1 MPARWHNWSRSVSFE
16 PARHLR
22 PRDAD
27 ELAAIVRE
35 AHARGG
41 QVRVV
46 GAGHSSNGIL
56 VGEDTLVSL
65 EHMTGVVHAD
75 RARCEARVRA
85 GSTLQALGR
94 ALYGHDL
101 ALPNYGDIA
110 TQTIGGAIGT
120 GTHGAG
126 LTQPNLSAMLI
137 GGTLVDGRGELRAVR
152 SDDADTLRAARVA
165 LGTLGV
171 FTEFTLALVPAFDV
185 ERREYA
191 CGTDAALAHL
201 DALVAEN
208 RSFDFYWYP
217 RRDDIKLRLVNPVGG
232 GTARLP
238 YARELERRSGYGHE
252 LIPTHSGIPHRF
264 EESEYALPYEA
275 GAACFRAVRARIL
288 ARWRALVGWR
298 VLYRTIRADDAD
310 LSPAHGRDT
319 VTISLHQNA
328 SLPWRAFFDDL
339 EPVFR
344 DHGGRPHWAKKHTLR
359 ADALAPLY
367 PRWRHFH
374 AVRARFDPDG
384 TFLSPHLRALLG
396 VPA

>member
-94 ALYGHDL
+94 ARYGHDL

-137 GGTLVDGRGELRAVR
+137 G
-152 SDDADTLRAARVA
+152 
-165 LGTLGV
+165 GTLGV

-217 RRDDIKLRLVNPVGG
+217 RRDDVKLRLVNPVGG
-232 GTARLP
+232 GVDPHDARL
-238 YARELERRSGYGHE
+238 LTKTDGYGHHV
-252 LIPTHSGIPHRF
+252 IPTHTGIPHRF
-264 EESEYALPYEA
+264 EESEYALPADA
-275 GAACFRAVRARIL
+275 GVACFRAVRERVL
-288 ARWRALVGWR
+288 ARWRHLVGWR
-298 VLYRTIRADDAD
+298 LLYRTVRSDDAD
-310 LSPAHGRDT
+310 LSPEHGRDT
-319 VTISLHQNA
+319 VTISLHQN
-328 SLPWRAFFDDL
+328 STLPWRDYFADI
-339 EPVFR
+339 EPIFLA
-344 DHGGRPHWAKKHTLR
+344 HGGRPHWAKKHNQT
-359 ADALAPLY
+359 AESLASRY
-367 PRWRHFH
+367 PRWSAFAR
-374 AVRARFDPDG
+374 VREVFDPEG
-384 TFLSPHLRALLG
+384 VLLTPYLRTLLG
-396 VPA
+396 VGA